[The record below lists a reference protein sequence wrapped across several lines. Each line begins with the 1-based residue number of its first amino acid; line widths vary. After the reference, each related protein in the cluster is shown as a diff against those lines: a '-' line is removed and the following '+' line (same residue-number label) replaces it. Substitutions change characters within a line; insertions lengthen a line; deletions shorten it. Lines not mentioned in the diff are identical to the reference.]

1 MHKLAMILCLFHIQI
16 FYSKYFHP
24 FDKSSEKTTN
34 DSTNELTLDTE
45 IKISAT
51 IARELLV

>member
-1 MHKLAMILCLFHIQI
+1 MILCLFHIQI

-24 FDKSSEKTTN
+24 FDKSNEKTTN

-51 IARELLV
+51 VARELLV